1 MPSAPTT
8 SENRL
13 RESGTP
19 SLSPSVPPPQKRNM
33 LVRYIV
39 LVLVVLAVGFG
50 VWRIR
55 TGRQLAA
62 ADAAQKQ
69 AQMTNRPTPVQIT
82 AVQQRTM
89 PIFLSALGNVTPY
102 NTVTLKARVS
112 GELTQIN
119 FTEGQNV
126 HQGETLMVIDPRPY
140 QAALDQARGQL
151 VHDQALLKNA
161 TAEFARYQAL
171 FKAGVVSKESLD
183 SQEST
188 FGQYQ
193 GAIKSDE
200 AAIETADLNV
210 KYCTITSPINGQIG
224 LRLVDR
230 GNLIAANTTN
240 LVVINQLQPIAVYFT
255 LPEDQLPQ
263 VFKKLAASQRLS
275 VEAFDRSDVQLLAT
289 GYLLTTDNQIDPTT
303 GTGKLKAVF
312 ENETKVLFPNQFVN
326 IHLVIEQR
334 PNAIVIPAVALQHG
348 TKGDF
353 VWLLKDDKTV
363 AMQPVQTLLTE
374 GSRTIL
380 QNGVTAGQM
389 VVVDGADRLRPGSKV
404 DARQARPDSPAATAS
419 ATSYATTPPPDSTL
433 RSNKHPVKRT
443 HQGTG
448 PQ

>member
-13 RESGTP
+13 REGGSP
-19 SLSPSVPPPQKRNM
+19 SFTPSVPPPQKRNM
-33 LVRYIV
+33 LVRYVV
-39 LVLVVLAVGFG
+39 LVLVLLAVGFAI
-50 VWRIR
+50 WRIR

-69 AQMTNRPTPVQIT
+69 TQMINRPTPVQIT

-126 HQGETLMVIDPRPY
+126 RQGETLMVIDPRPY

-230 GNLIAANTTN
+230 ETLSRPTPPTSWSSTSFN
-240 LVVINQLQPIAVYFT
+240 PSPFT
-255 LPEDQLPQ
+255 
-263 VFKKLAASQRLS
+263 S
-275 VEAFDRSDVQLLAT
+275 
-289 GYLLTTDNQIDPTT
+289 
-303 GTGKLKAVF
+303 
-312 ENETKVLFPNQFVN
+312 LFPK
-326 IHLVIEQR
+326 ISYPRSSRSLLPPSGYRLKPSIDR
-334 PNAIVIPAVALQHG
+334 TRSYWPPATCLPPITRSTRQPAL
-348 TKGDF
+348 
-353 VWLLKDDKTV
+353 
-363 AMQPVQTLLTE
+363 
-374 GSRTIL
+374 
-380 QNGVTAGQM
+380 
-389 VVVDGADRLRPGSKV
+389 
-404 DARQARPDSPAATAS
+404 AS
-419 ATSYATTPPPDSTL
+419 
-433 RSNKHPVKRT
+433 
-443 HQGTG
+443 
-448 PQ
+448 